1 MRADGPHC
9 GALVALRPALRIGV
23 VCGQLRPSSESVP
36 MLNPQAILDAA
47 RRAAGAASCP
57 AEVLLFGSY
66 ARGDADAGSDLDLMV
81 IEEHVDDKTAE
92 YLKIHRAVG
101 SMGVGVDIVVISR
114 EDFERRRQVP
124 GTVPYWAAKEGRRI
138 HDARA

>member
-1 MRADGPHC
+1 
-9 GALVALRPALRIGV
+9 
-23 VCGQLRPSSESVP
+23 
-36 MLNPQAILDAA
+36 MLDLQAILDAA
-47 RRAAGAASCP
+47 RRAAEAASCP

-66 ARGDADAGSDLDLMV
+66 ARGDAKTGSDLDLMV
-81 IEEHVDDKTAE
+81 IEDQIDDKTAE

-101 SMGVGVDIVVISR
+101 SMGVGVDLVVISR

-124 GTVPYWAAKEGRRI
+124 GTVPYWAAREGRRV

>member
-1 MRADGPHC
+1 
-9 GALVALRPALRIGV
+9 
-23 VCGQLRPSSESVP
+23 
-36 MLNPQAILDAA
+36 MLNPQAILGAA
-47 RRAAGAASCP
+47 RRAADAASCP

-66 ARGDADAGSDLDLMV
+66 ARGDADPGSDLDLMV
-81 IEEHVDDKTAE
+81 IEEQVDDKTAE

>member
-1 MRADGPHC
+1 
-9 GALVALRPALRIGV
+9 
-23 VCGQLRPSSESVP
+23 
-36 MLNPQAILDAA
+36 MLDLQAILDAA
-47 RRAAGAASCP
+47 RRAAEAASCP

-66 ARGDADAGSDLDLMV
+66 ARGDAKTDSDLDLMV
-81 IEEHVDDKTAE
+81 IEDQIDDKTAE

-124 GTVPYWAAKEGRRI
+124 GTVPYWAAREGRRV
-138 HDARA
+138 HDARD

>member
-1 MRADGPHC
+1 MGPNESHQGIALGVAHRSGLWTIADH
-9 GALVALRPALRIGV
+9 PAR
-23 VCGQLRPSSESVP
+23 SP
-36 MLNPQAILDAA
+36 MLHPQAILDAA

>member
-1 MRADGPHC
+1 
-9 GALVALRPALRIGV
+9 
-23 VCGQLRPSSESVP
+23 
-36 MLNPQAILDAA
+36 MLDLQAILDAA
-47 RRAAGAASCP
+47 RRAAEAASCP

-66 ARGDADAGSDLDLMV
+66 ARGDAKTGSDLDLMV
-81 IEEHVDDKTAE
+81 IEDQIDDKTAE

-114 EDFERRRQVP
+114 ADFERRRQVP
-124 GTVPYWAAKEGRRI
+124 GTVPYWAAREGRRV

>member
-1 MRADGPHC
+1 
-9 GALVALRPALRIGV
+9 
-23 VCGQLRPSSESVP
+23 
-36 MLNPQAILDAA
+36 MLDLQAILDAA
-47 RRAAGAASCP
+47 RRAAEAGSCP

-66 ARGDADAGSDLDLMV
+66 ARGDAETGSDLDLMI
-81 IEEHVDDKTAE
+81 IEDQIDDKTAE

-124 GTVPYWAAKEGRRI
+124 GTVPYWAAREGRRV

>member
-1 MRADGPHC
+1 
-9 GALVALRPALRIGV
+9 
-23 VCGQLRPSSESVP
+23 
-36 MLNPQAILDAA
+36 MLDLQAILDAA
-47 RRAAGAASCP
+47 RRAAEAASCP

-66 ARGDADAGSDLDLMV
+66 ARGDAKTGSDLDLMV
-81 IEEHVDDKTAE
+81 IEDQIDDKTAE

-124 GTVPYWAAKEGRRI
+124 GTVPYWAAREGRRV

>member
-1 MRADGPHC
+1 
-9 GALVALRPALRIGV
+9 
-23 VCGQLRPSSESVP
+23 
-36 MLNPQAILDAA
+36 MLDLQAILDAA
-47 RRAAGAASCP
+47 RRAAEAASCP

-66 ARGDADAGSDLDLMV
+66 VRGDAETGSDLDLMI
-81 IEEHVDDKTAE
+81 IEDQIDDKTAE

-124 GTVPYWAAKEGRRI
+124 GTVPYWAAREGRRV

>member
-1 MRADGPHC
+1 
-9 GALVALRPALRIGV
+9 
-23 VCGQLRPSSESVP
+23 

-66 ARGDADAGSDLDLMV
+66 ARGDADEGSDLDLMV
-81 IEEHVDDKTAE
+81 IEDQVDDKTAE

-114 EDFERRRQVP
+114 EDFERWRQVP

-138 HDARA
+138 QRIAHGDDHDAGDCHRAMTTNWSQVVRARS

>member
-1 MRADGPHC
+1 
-9 GALVALRPALRIGV
+9 
-23 VCGQLRPSSESVP
+23 
-36 MLNPQAILDAA
+36 MLDLQAILDAA
-47 RRAAGAASCP
+47 RRAAEAASCP

-66 ARGDADAGSDLDLMV
+66 ARGDAKTDSDLDLMV
-81 IEEHVDDKTAE
+81 IEDQIDDKTAE

-124 GTVPYWAAKEGRRI
+124 DTVPYWAAREGRRV

>member
-1 MRADGPHC
+1 
-9 GALVALRPALRIGV
+9 
-23 VCGQLRPSSESVP
+23 
-36 MLNPQAILDAA
+36 MLHAQEIHDAA
-47 RRAAGAASCP
+47 RRAADAASCP
-57 AEVLLFGSY
+57 SEVLLFGSY

-81 IEEHVDDKTAE
+81 IEDRVDDKTAE

-124 GTVPYWAAKEGRRI
+124 GTVPYWAAREGRRV

>member
-1 MRADGPHC
+1 
-9 GALVALRPALRIGV
+9 
-23 VCGQLRPSSESVP
+23 
-36 MLNPQAILDAA
+36 MLDLQAILDAA
-47 RRAAGAASCP
+47 RRAAEAASCP

-66 ARGDADAGSDLDLMV
+66 ARGDAKTGSDLDLMV
-81 IEEHVDDKTAE
+81 IEDQIDDKTAE

-124 GTVPYWAAKEGRRI
+124 GTVSYWAAREGRRV

>member
-1 MRADGPHC
+1 
-9 GALVALRPALRIGV
+9 
-23 VCGQLRPSSESVP
+23 
-36 MLNPQAILDAA
+36 MLDLEAILDAA
-47 RRAAGAASCP
+47 RRAAEAASCP

-66 ARGDADAGSDLDLMV
+66 ARGDAETGSDLDLMV
-81 IEEHVDDKTAE
+81 IEDQIDDKTAE

-124 GTVPYWAAKEGRRI
+124 GTVSYWAAREGRRV

>member
-1 MRADGPHC
+1 
-9 GALVALRPALRIGV
+9 
-23 VCGQLRPSSESVP
+23 
-36 MLNPQAILDAA
+36 MLDLQAILDAA
-47 RRAAGAASCP
+47 RRAAEAASCP

-66 ARGDADAGSDLDLMV
+66 ARGDAKTGSDLDLMV
-81 IEEHVDDKTAE
+81 IEDQIDDKTAE

-124 GTVPYWAAKEGRRI
+124 GTVPYWAARQGRRV

>member
-1 MRADGPHC
+1 
-9 GALVALRPALRIGV
+9 
-23 VCGQLRPSSESVP
+23 
-36 MLNPQAILDAA
+36 MLDLQAILDAA
-47 RRAAGAASCP
+47 RRAAEAASCP

-66 ARGDADAGSDLDLMV
+66 ARGDAKTDSDLDLMV
-81 IEEHVDDKTAE
+81 IEDQIDDKTAE

-124 GTVPYWAAKEGRRI
+124 GTVPYWAAREGRRV

>member
-1 MRADGPHC
+1 
-9 GALVALRPALRIGV
+9 
-23 VCGQLRPSSESVP
+23 
-36 MLNPQAILDAA
+36 MLDLQAILDAA
-47 RRAAGAASCP
+47 RRAAEAASCP

-66 ARGDADAGSDLDLMV
+66 ARGDAETGSDLDLMI
-81 IEEHVDDKTAE
+81 IEDQIDDKTAE

-124 GTVPYWAAKEGRRI
+124 GTVTYWAAREGRRV

>member
-1 MRADGPHC
+1 
-9 GALVALRPALRIGV
+9 
-23 VCGQLRPSSESVP
+23 
-36 MLNPQAILDAA
+36 MLHQQAILDAA
-47 RRAAGAASCP
+47 RRAADAASRP
-57 AEVLLFGSY
+57 SEVWLFGSY

-81 IEEHVDDKTAE
+81 IEDHVSDKTAE

-114 EDFERRRQVP
+114 DDFERRRQVP
-124 GTVPYWAAKEGRRI
+124 GTVAYRAAREGRRV

>member
-1 MRADGPHC
+1 
-9 GALVALRPALRIGV
+9 
-23 VCGQLRPSSESVP
+23 
-36 MLNPQAILDAA
+36 MLDLQAILVAA
-47 RRAAGAASCP
+47 RRAAEAASCP

-66 ARGDADAGSDLDLMV
+66 ARGDAKTGSDLDLMV
-81 IEEHVDDKTAE
+81 IEDQIDDKTAE

-124 GTVPYWAAKEGRRI
+124 GTVSYWAAREGRRV

>member
-1 MRADGPHC
+1 
-9 GALVALRPALRIGV
+9 
-23 VCGQLRPSSESVP
+23 
-36 MLNPQAILDAA
+36 MLDLQAILDAA
-47 RRAAGAASCP
+47 RRAAEAASCP

-66 ARGDADAGSDLDLMV
+66 ARGDAETGSDLDLMI
-81 IEEHVDDKTAE
+81 IEDQIDDKTAE

-124 GTVPYWAAKEGRRI
+124 GTVPYWAAREGRRV